1 MYVDAPVPE
10 AKACPGRAGRHRRR
24 TLRIAA
30 EQIEAQFGAGNF
42 DDAHEALIELLRECC
57 GSEGYRVDS
66 EIDVSHPNPWFHS
79 YLLHLDDGPADLGLP
94 AADAIGIGIGIA
106 EVSYRSFV
114 RKVAELGLQPETV

>member
-1 MYVDAPVPE
+1 MPA
-10 AKACPGRAGRHRRR
+10 ARAGHRRR

-30 EQIEAQFGAGNF
+30 DRIEAQFGAGNF

-57 GSEGYRVDS
+57 GSEGYRVDL

-79 YLLHLDDGPADLGLP
+79 YLLHLDDGPTDLGLP